1 MSPEGLPAAFAKI
14 LLGAENRSGILPPS
28 RADRPGG
35 GDGVLSWGHID
46 TWTSRGLRG
55 TAGVCGAQEGKP
67 LHDGRGQLTNKI
79 VLQLP
84 LGARRGLSG
93 AAGGYWDQKG

>member
-67 LHDGRGQLTNKI
+67 LHDGRGQLANKI